1 MRTSILLDTPSLPG
15 SIFNSRIKCK
25 YTKFDILNYL
35 KIINITAMQYRIKF
49 KWQMQTRKYSLFISK
64 KLLEDH
70 IKYKKYKDEFLYWIC
85 SYNDLSK

>member
-1 MRTSILLDTPSLPG
+1 
-15 SIFNSRIKCK
+15 
-25 YTKFDILNYL
+25 
-35 KIINITAMQYRIKF
+35 MQYRIKF